1 MDIQTIINDDFQFNN
16 IEIDKLSN
24 KLFLY
29 RLSKRWKVMII
40 LDFYIQQIIVIFLV
54 LNLKNYCYFKFRDT
68 ILLSIDAI
76 MDLIYTIVI
85 YIVYGFGMTILT
97 LYNGIGIE
105 TIFYTFIFVFGIVK
119 IFQIIS
125 IFKNKKINKK
135 MMKITWIIEVII
147 FIIWLILS
155 QSGNSRRKEYN
166 EKNIVYITG
175 ILSYNNTNSD
185 SRQNNKI

>member
-1 MDIQTIINDDFQFNN
+1 
-16 IEIDKLSN
+16 
-24 KLFLY
+24 
-29 RLSKRWKVMII
+29 MIT

-54 LNLKNYCYFKFRDT
+54 LNLKNYCYFKFCDI

-97 LYNGIGIE
+97 FYNGIGIE
-105 TIFYTFIFVFGIVK
+105 TIFYTVIFVFGIVK

-135 MMKITWIIEVII
+135 MIKITWTIEIII
-147 FIIWLILS
+147 FIIWLIF
-155 QSGNSRRKEYN
+155 NR
-166 EKNIVYITG
+166 
-175 ILSYNNTNSD
+175 
-185 SRQNNKI
+185 

>member
-1 MDIQTIINDDFQFNN
+1 
-16 IEIDKLSN
+16 
-24 KLFLY
+24 
-29 RLSKRWKVMII
+29 
-40 LDFYIQQIIVIFLV
+40 
-54 LNLKNYCYFKFRDT
+54 
-68 ILLSIDAI
+68 